1 MLIVLFLLSGLTLLY
16 FGGKYLVSSSTML
29 ALQLNVSPLVIG
41 ATIVACGT
49 SMPELTVS
57 LDSILSNHPDIVIG
71 NIIGSNIVNI
81 LIVISTTSL
90 FKAITVSRID
100 IIRQGNVMILFT
112 LVFFWLCTGGEIT
125 RWHGVL
131 LLTLLTIYVLK
142 SIFYDHNTSE
152 EVVAPANIVH
162 GKAVLFLQIVIS
174 LAALAFGASLFVDGS
189 LMLGKILGVSEAILG
204 LTIVAVGTAAP
215 EIAISII
222 AAIEKRSDLAV
233 GNIIG
238 SNIFNILG
246 IGGVTSLV
254 LPIEVNKQFL
264 QVDCWFLLAASVFMV
279 AYGFIFQKMDRW
291 FGILGLAFYAGYG
304 YVLLS

>member
-1 MLIVLFLLSGLTLLY
+1 MLIVLLLSSGLTLLY

-29 ALQLNVSPLVIG
+29 ALKLNVSPLVIG

-71 NIIGSNIVNI
+71 NIIGSNIANI

-131 LLTLLTIYVLK
+131 LLTLLTIYILK

-162 GKAVLFLQIVIS
+162 GKAVLFLQIVLS
-174 LAALAFGASLFVDGS
+174 LAALALGASWFVDGS
-189 LMLGKILGVSEAILG
+189 LMLGKLLGISEAILG

-222 AAIEKRSDLAV
+222 AAVEKRNDIAI

-264 QVDCWFLLAASVFMV
+264 QVDFWFLLAASVFMV